1 MPQTIDFDSLLKVL
15 FQEDVPIEEKLQ
27 EHPQPKRN
35 GADIS
40 RALGEIFQTEEKID
54 VSKLDTSTTSGAG
67 CERLNEDN
75 NSSLQACTLYV
86 FMKKIVMGHFG
97 MGRDYAIEIDGKPV
111 KSWFTIPEA
120 IETAKSLGYKLT
132 IAEAREYLDKLIKQ
146 RYIETDNY
154 KYRRRVFW
162 DKDME
167 NYLRHN
173 TKGD

>member
-1 MPQTIDFDSLLKVL
+1 MAKTIDFSELLKDL
-15 FQEDVPIEEKLQ
+15 FQADMPIEEILQ
-27 EHPQPKRN
+27 ERPQPKRN

-40 RALGEIFQTEEKID
+40 RALGEIFKTEENYSVEKFP
-54 VSKLDTSTTSGAG
+54 TSTISGAG

-75 NSSLQACTLYV
+75 NSSLQACNLYV
-86 FMKKIVMGHFG
+86 FMKKIVMWYFG
-97 MGRDYAIEIDGKPV
+97 MGRDYAIQDLEGKPL

-132 IAEAREYLDKLIKQ
+132 ISEAREYLDKLIQQ
-146 RYIETDNY
+146 RYIETDGY

-167 NYLRHN
+167 EYLRNHSA
-173 TKGD
+173 

>member
-27 EHPQPKRN
+27 EHPQPKRT

-54 VSKLDTSTTSGAG
+54 VVNFSTSTANGVG

-75 NSSLQACTLYV
+75 NFPLQACNLYV
-86 FMKKIVMGHFG
+86 FMKKIVMWHFG
-97 MGRDYAIEIDGKPV
+97 MGRDYAIQDLEGKPL

-132 IAEAREYLDKLIKQ
+132 ISEAREYLDKLIQQ
-146 RYIETDNY
+146 RYIETDGY
-154 KYRRRVFW
+154 KYRRRVLW

-167 NYLRHN
+167 EYLRNHSA
-173 TKGD
+173 